1 MGRRL
6 NGRQLEAVK
15 EQLRNE
21 FEMFAK
27 VQRKM
32 EEPTMTVDRVKRVLG
47 VSRRQVVYWYTKG
60 VRRAGTGARR
70 KQAWHRFSI
79 VDLIGFGALK
89 ELRGLRVPVE
99 GSVQLL
105 EYISENLTRGK
116 RLLYPLARGEQA
128 NAYIDGKQA
137 GCAVG
142 IEIENAPYTSLGVG
156 GGAMVFVSLGYIFK
170 EVMSR
175 VSRKDFK
182 VRFVRAEKDKGTRV
196 VFYVDGEKI
205 ELTESLS
212 IALENVKPKPNII
225 LT

>member
-15 EQLRNE
+15 EQLRDE
-21 FEMFAK
+21 FELFAK

-60 VRRAGTGARR
+60 IRRAKARR

-105 EYISENLTRGK
+105 EYVGENLTRNK

-137 GCAVG
+137 GCVVG
-142 IEIENAPYTSLGVG
+142 IEIENAPFTTLGVKG
-156 GGAMVFVSLGYIFK
+156 CAIIFVSLGYIFRQ
-170 EVMSR
+170 V
-175 VSRKDFK
+175 VSHVGSPDFK
-182 VRFVRAEKDKGTRV
+182 VRFLPVEEGALSKA
-196 VFYVDGEKI
+196 VFFVDGEKI
-205 ELTESLS
+205 ELVETSS
-212 IALENVKPKPNII
+212 IELKKVKREPDII
-225 LT
+225 LI